1 MTSDLV
7 IVDSATGEVVEA
19 RDVTALAI
27 PTQVTVPAT
36 IQDTVDVLD
45 CVGGVLAAGHWGTAA
60 VVYAWTRDGTRGPG
74 AKPETLTTESFTAE
88 EFAAFDIRGLAS
100 GNTVRKYRRAW
111 EYAMEQGWAE
121 LATPG
126 RRIVLPAQPFSGGT
140 DDPHDDPH
148 VSNNS
153 GDNEWYTPAPYIEA
167 AREAMG
173 GIDLDPA
180 SSAAANELVGATHFY
195 TAEDDGLAQ
204 PWHGRVWMNPPYAQP
219 LVAHFCARLVEAH
232 ESGAVTQACVL
243 VNNATETEWF
253 QGVAR
258 VAAAIC
264 FPKGRA
270 RFWQPDGELGAPLQG
285 QAVVYLGG
293 FDRRFVDAYGD
304 FGVVVAP

>member
-1 MTSDLV
+1 MTNDLV

-19 RDVTALAI
+19 RDVSALAI

-60 VVYAWTRDGTRGPG
+60 VVYAWTEDQQGSNQYQKKVSDALGI
-74 AKPETLTTESFTAE
+74 E
-88 EFAAFDIRGLAS
+88 EFARLGIRGLTSAP
-100 GNTVRKYRRAW
+100 TVRKYRRAW
-111 EYAMEQGWAE
+111 EYAMDQGWAE

-126 RRIVLPAQPFSGGT
+126 RRIVLPAQPFTGG
-140 DDPHDDPH
+140 PDDPH
-148 VSNNS
+148 VSQNS

-195 TAEDDGLAQ
+195 TAQDDGLAQ

-219 LVAHFCARLVEAH
+219 LVSYFCAKMVESFEAG
-232 ESGAVTQACVL
+232 SVTEACVL

-253 QGVAR
+253 QSLAKG
-258 VAAAIC
+258 AAAIC
-264 FPKGRA
+264 FPNGRV
-270 RFWQPDGELGAPLQG
+270 RFWQPDGQLGAPLQG
-285 QAVVYLGG
+285 QAVLYFGG
-293 FDRRFVDAYGD
+293 NAQKFLNAFAGQG
-304 FGVVVAP
+304 FEVVL